1 MLRSPRDSSGFL
13 EDVLRISSG
22 VPEDLQKISKDCLK
36 DSFRFPQDFLKVSA
50 PCEGLAFDRGIN
62 PTGPLDQSR
71 GLCASWS
78 RGLCGVYTLATCWP
92 SRARVPRAA
101 ARPGSSGGGGGP
113 RAAVACSIYQSSGR
127 PRCRGRNVFHF
138 LCGGCFDAAPPAVG
152 GPGPVPIR
160 WGPRGEAAR
169 AAFAAR
175 VRGGVSSIGVSTPL
189 YPPGRPCGR

>member
-78 RGLCGVYTLATCWP
+78 RGLRVGCIPLPFAGFPGRVSHAP
-92 SRARVPRAA
+92 RRARAA
-101 ARPGSSGGGGGP
+101 AVVVAAHVP
-113 RAAVACSIYQSSGR
+113 RGFIPLISR
-127 PRCRGRNVFHF
+127 
-138 LCGGCFDAAPPAVG
+138 LG
-152 GPGPVPIR
+152 GPGAAVEMPCTSYAAGASSRPSPSVR
-160 WGPRGEAAR
+160 RARSRAYLRGPAW
-169 AAFAAR
+169 
-175 VRGGVSSIGVSTPL
+175 
-189 YPPGRPCGR
+189 